1 MEFLIVCPLV
11 FLAGF
16 VDAIAGGGGLISL
29 PAYLIAGLP
38 AHYAIGTNK
47 MSSSMGTAVATW
59 KYWKNGYIQWK
70 LALLCAGFAL
80 VGSNIGARLGLL
92 LNEQVFRIVLL
103 VILPATA
110 IYLFFR
116 KNLGSSEDSQLSKST
131 IAICM
136 IIAGVIGVYDGFY
149 GPGTGTF
156 LIILLT
162 GVAHM
167 RLDHANGVTKVINLT
182 SNISALVVM
191 LANDRVM
198 LLLGITAGCC
208 NIVGNYIG
216 ARFFD
221 KGGIKIVKPMIFVVI
236 GIFFVKTIFEVVGK

>member
-47 MSSSMGTAVATW
+47 MSSSMGTAVATFN
-59 KYWKNGYIQWK
+59 YWKNGYIQWK
-70 LALLCAGFAL
+70 LAICCAVMAM
-80 VGSNIGARLGLL
+80 VGSNAGARIGLL
-92 LNEQVFRIVLL
+92 IDERVFRIVLL

-110 IYLFFR
+110 VYLLFR
-116 KNLGSSEDSQLSKST
+116 KNLGSDDTTPISGRT
-131 IAICM
+131 MAVCM
-136 IIAGVIGVYDGFY
+136 IIAGLIGMYDGFY

-167 RLDHANGVTKVINLT
+167 RLDQANGVTKVINLT
-182 SNISALVVM
+182 SNISALVVL
-191 LANDRVM
+191 LANDRV
-198 LLLGITAGCC
+198 LLALGLAAGVC

-216 ARFFD
+216 TKCFARN
-221 KGGIKIVKPMIFVVI
+221 GIKIAKPMIFIVI
-236 GIFFVKTIFEVVGK
+236 GIFFVKTTLEMVK

>member
-70 LALLCAGFAL
+70 LAICCAAFAL

-92 LNEQVFRIVLL
+92 LDEQVFRIVLL
-103 VILPATA
+103 IILPATA
-110 IYLFFR
+110 IYLLFR
-116 KNLGSSEDSQLSKST
+116 KNLGSKEDSQLSKAT
-131 IAICM
+131 YVICM
-136 IIAGVIGVYDGFY
+136 IIAGLIGVYDGFY

-182 SNISALVVM
+182 SNISALVVL
-191 LANDRVM
+191 LAHNRVM

-216 ARFFD
+216 TKCFD

-236 GIFFVKTIFEVVGK
+236 GIFFIKTILELVR

>member
-1 MEFLIVCPLV
+1 MEFLVVCPLV

-59 KYWKNGYIQWK
+59 NYWKNGYIKWK
-70 LALLCAGFAL
+70 LAIGCALLAL
-80 VGSNIGARLGLL
+80 VGSNIGARMGLL
-92 LNEQVFRIVLL
+92 LDEQIFRIVLL
-103 VILPATA
+103 IILPVTA
-110 IYLFFR
+110 IYLLFR
-116 KNLGSSEDSQLSKST
+116 KNLGSSEDEQLTAKT
-131 IAICM
+131 YVLCM
-136 IIAGVIGVYDGFY
+136 LIAGLIGMYDGFY

-156 LIILLT
+156 LILLLT

-182 SNISALVVM
+182 SNLSALVVL
-191 LANDRVM
+191 LAHDRVM
-198 LLLGITAGCC
+198 LLLGIVAGCC
-208 NIVGNYIG
+208 NIAGNYLG
-216 ARFFD
+216 SKCFV
-221 KGGIKIVKPMIFVVI
+221 KGGLKIVKPMIFAVI
-236 GIFFVKTIFEVVGK
+236 AIFFIKTMVEML

>member
-59 KYWKNGYIQWK
+59 KYWKNGYIKWK
-70 LALLCAGFAL
+70 LALCCAAFAL

-92 LNEQVFRIVLL
+92 LDEQVFRIVLL

-110 IYLFFR
+110 IYLLFR
-116 KNLGSSEDSQLSKST
+116 KNLGSREETKISGT
-131 IAICM
+131 TMAICM
-136 IIAGVIGVYDGFY
+136 IIAGLIGMYDGFY

-162 GVAHM
+162 GLAHM
-167 RLDHANGVTKVINLT
+167 RLDQANGVTKVINLT
-182 SNISALVVM
+182 SNISALVVL

-208 NIVGNYIG
+208 NIVGNLLG
-216 ARFFD
+216 TKCFST
-221 KGGIKIVKPMIFVVI
+221 KGIKVAKPMIFIVI
-236 GIFFVKTIFEVVGK
+236 GIFFAKTIFEFVTK

>member
-59 KYWKNGYIQWK
+59 NYWKNGYIKWK
-70 LALLCAGFAL
+70 LAIGCALLAL
-80 VGSNIGARLGLL
+80 VGSNIGARMGLL
-92 LNEQVFRIVLL
+92 LDEQIFRIVLL
-103 VILPATA
+103 IILPVTA
-110 IYLFFR
+110 IYLLFR
-116 KNLGSSEDSQLSKST
+116 KNLGSSEDEQLTAKTSV
-131 IAICM
+131 ICM
-136 IIAGVIGVYDGFY
+136 LIAGLIGMYDGFY

-156 LIILLT
+156 LILLLT

-182 SNISALVVM
+182 SNLSALVVL
-191 LANDRVM
+191 LAHDRVM
-198 LLLGITAGCC
+198 LLLGIVAGCC
-208 NIVGNYIG
+208 NIAGNYLG
-216 ARFFD
+216 SKCFV
-221 KGGIKIVKPMIFVVI
+221 KGGLKIVKPMIFAVI
-236 GIFFVKTIFEVVGK
+236 AIFFIKTVMEML